1 MVCLQHEIWFL
12 ISFHSAIVNSCV
24 CRIVIEIIPKKSRL
38 HNEQWLVN
46 IFLSDD
52 RWRTRET
59 HISQVS
65 FLCFSNQPDSISRLF
80 TKEFFLENIIYHKKD
95 ESIKKSSKKNLT
107 QLETLNIINY
117 AQLDF
122 SLSHSI
128 PWRRTKRAEKINWNV
143 EACYWFLSRQTVE
156 AKKFGVEGKKGHWIA
171 N

>member
-1 MVCLQHEIWFL
+1 MNSDLWIFFFL
-12 ISFHSAIVNSCV
+12 TTV
-24 CRIVIEIIPKKSRL
+24 E
-38 HNEQWLVN
+38 E
-46 IFLSDD
+46 
-52 RWRTRET
+52 TRET

-80 TKEFFLENIIYHKKD
+80 TKENLFLENIIYHKKGW
-95 ESIKKSSKKNLT
+95 INQKKFEKNLT

-128 PWRRTKRAEKINWNV
+128 PWRRTKKAEKINWNV